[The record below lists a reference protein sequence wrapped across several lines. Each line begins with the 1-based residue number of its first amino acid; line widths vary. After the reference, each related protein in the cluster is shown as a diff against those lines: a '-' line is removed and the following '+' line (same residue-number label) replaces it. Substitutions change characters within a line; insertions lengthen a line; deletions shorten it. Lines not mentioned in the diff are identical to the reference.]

1 MVSKKMNK
9 KLSLLIL
16 PLFFLGLIAFAPSPA
31 SATPTISG
39 VSSARVGVIWTFTAD
54 GLTSGSTYYVEAA
67 HSGGNLSVVLTATG
81 SSESEEFIFESEDSD
96 GVVPIQLYAA
106 SATGSKTG
114 AALATY
120 LLNLDAADEGLST
133 AFFVGILGGLLVI
146 VIIVRVVRNL
156 INST

>member
-1 MVSKKMNK
+1 MKMK
-9 KLSLLIL
+9 RKLIL
-16 PLFFLGLIAFAPSPA
+16 AILPVFFIGMLFMSA
-31 SATPTISG
+31 STPVSAAESLSG
-39 VSSARVGVIWTFTAD
+39 VSSARVGIIWSFTAD
-54 GLTSGSTYYVEAA
+54 GLTSGSTYLVEAA

-81 SSESEEFIFESEDSD
+81 SSETEEFIFESEDSD

-106 SATGSKTG
+106 TALGASTG
-114 AALATY
+114 AALATF
-120 LLNLDAADEGLST
+120 LLNLDAPDQGLST